1 MMFSWPGVRKTKE
14 FGLGF
19 VCMCVCLNLL
29 FISVC
34 GNVKEFTWTEKKKK
48 TPGSLLEISIV
59 KHHECCFC

>member
-34 GNVKEFTWTEKKKK
+34 GNVQEFTRTEKKKK
-48 TPGSLLEISIV
+48 NTRLFTGNQHCEAS
-59 KHHECCFC
+59 